1 MTRFAICTSV
11 YESGRPYLAAWIDG
25 VIKAAAGYSVTAIIA
40 VDDFDAPEASFVPL
54 REVGE
59 VTFAYTGGASSPA
72 DVRATMF
79 TAAVQSE
86 AEIIVFC
93 DMDDWLFESALSDH
107 EKALS
112 DSDFSY
118 GDLQIVDRD
127 GTDTGRRFYNGCNV
141 PLRTDDI
148 GQVADRNWM
157 GLSNTAVR
165 RHCIPADALRVP
177 KEIVA
182 VDWWFYSCLLKVGC
196 RGTLSENPVAAYR
209 MHEANILG
217 AQHVQSI
224 ASLRRRI
231 EIVEK
236 HYVYFPD
243 DPTIAVKAQALKR
256 LREIFERNPDVILER
271 IEKLSLQSLLWHEDI
286 GRLLEL

>member
-1 MTRFAICTSV
+1 
-11 YESGRPYLAAWIDG
+11 
-25 VIKAAAGYSVTAIIA
+25 
-40 VDDFDAPEASFVPL
+40 
-54 REVGE
+54 
-59 VTFAYTGGASSPA
+59 
-72 DVRATMF
+72 
-79 TAAVQSE
+79 
-86 AEIIVFC
+86 
-93 DMDDWLFESALSDH
+93 
-107 EKALS
+107 
-112 DSDFSY
+112 
-118 GDLQIVDRD
+118 
-127 GTDTGRRFYNGCNV
+127 
-141 PLRTDDI
+141 
-148 GQVADRNWM
+148 M

-165 RHCIPADALRVP
+165 RHRIPADALRVP

-182 VDWWFYSCLLKVGC
+182 VDWWFIRVCSKWMS
-196 RGTLSENPVAAYR
+196 RGALQKSGSSLIR

-243 DPTIAVKAQALKR
+243 DPTFAVKAQALRR

-271 IEKLSLQSLLWHEDI
+271 IEKLSSQSLLWHEDI